1 MKIGIIGSG
10 QVAQTLGAKLLDL
23 GHEVMVSSRDLNAKK
38 DLGELGTLPSANS
51 WKEDHVGRG
60 HKAEAGNFREAAE
73 FGEIIFNC
81 TAGSGSLDALSSA
94 GEENLRGKILID
106 LANPLDFS
114 NGMPPSLFVCNDDS
128 LGEQIQREF
137 KETKVVKTLN
147 TVNANVMVNPSVVP
161 GGHCI
166 FMAGNDSES
175 KKWVKDHLLTDWFG
189 WKNIIDLGDIT
200 ASRGMEMYLPLWLR
214 LLNTL
219 KTPNFNIQIA
229 K

>member
-38 DLGELGTLPSANS
+38 DLSELGTLPSANS
-51 WKEDHVGRG
+51 WKENHVSMG
-60 HKAEAGNFREAAE
+60 HKAKAGNFSEAAE

-81 TAGSGSLDALSSA
+81 TTGSGSLDALSSA

-114 NGMPPSLFVCNDDS
+114 KGMPPSLFVCNDDS

-147 TVNANVMVNPSVVP
+147 TVNANVMVNPSIVS
-161 GGHCI
+161 GDHCI

-219 KTPNFNIQIA
+219 KTPNFNIQIV